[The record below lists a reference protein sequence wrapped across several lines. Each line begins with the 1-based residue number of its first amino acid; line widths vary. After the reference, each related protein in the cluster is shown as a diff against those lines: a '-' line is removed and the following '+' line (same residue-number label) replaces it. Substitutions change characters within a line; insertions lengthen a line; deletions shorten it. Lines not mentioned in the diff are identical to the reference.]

1 MTLFLLDYTEHQN
14 LSNYISVIDYLC
26 KKKNRLCLNLLET
39 ALKMHPSSPELLAL
53 RDYVNK
59 SFGIGGTM
67 RKIDDD
73 EIFHSD

>member
-1 MTLFLLDYTEHQN
+1 
-14 LSNYISVIDYLC
+14 
-26 KKKNRLCLNLLET
+26 
-39 ALKMHPSSPELLAL
+39 MHPSSPELLAL